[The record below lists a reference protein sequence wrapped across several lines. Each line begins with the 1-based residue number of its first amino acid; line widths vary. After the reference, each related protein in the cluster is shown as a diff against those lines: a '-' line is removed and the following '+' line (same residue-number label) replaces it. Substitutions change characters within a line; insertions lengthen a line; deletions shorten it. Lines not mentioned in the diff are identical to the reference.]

1 MSSSLKPT
9 LNVSQHHHRPQL
21 NAGTTTTT
29 NAKDEENKDDENTD
43 KTITP
48 HDSYDNLQR
57 QNNGENNGSGD
68 LLPRE
73 QILKTFEPPTKAMTL
88 SQFKNCLMK
97 KRVGELNET
106 LEEEEEEG
114 EEEKKSDNKRKK
126 TDKKEREDGEGTAAG
141 GGGGTGAQKYTER
154 KKLEIERYALT
165 QTLAG
170 AKSRF
175 EAERIAT
182 KHTEAMQRVRAAK
195 QEANAAI
202 EKVNRLAD
210 ELKEKEEEAR
220 KSHKEE
226 REKRAQSRK
235 MDASKREERKI
246 VVEAELSRR
255 EKERHR
261 LVTNLK
267 QTIAEEAEVRKKMS
281 GKAS

>member
-1 MSSSLKPT
+1 MASSLKPT
-9 LNVSQHHHRPQL
+9 LNVSHHHHRPQL
-21 NAGTTTTT
+21 NAGTTT

-57 QNNGENNGSGD
+57 QNNGENNGNGD

-106 LEEEEEEG
+106 LEEEEGEEG
-114 EEEKKSDNKRKK
+114 EKKSDNKRKK
-126 TDKKEREDGEGTAAG
+126 TDKKEHEDGEETAGG

>member
-1 MSSSLKPT
+1 MASSLKPT

-21 NAGTTTTT
+21 NAGTTT

-57 QNNGENNGSGD
+57 QNNDENNGNGD

-106 LEEEEEEG
+106 LEEEGEEG
-114 EEEKKSDNKRKK
+114 ERKSDNKRKK
-126 TDKKEREDGEGTAAG
+126 TDKKEHEDGEETAGG

>member
-1 MSSSLKPT
+1 MASSLKPT

-21 NAGTTTTT
+21 NAGTTT

-57 QNNGENNGSGD
+57 QNNGENNGNGD

-106 LEEEEEEG
+106 LEEEEGEEG
-114 EEEKKSDNKRKK
+114 EKKSDNKRKK
-126 TDKKEREDGEGTAAG
+126 TDKKEHEDGEETAG
-141 GGGGTGAQKYTER
+141 GGTGGTGAQKYTER

>member
-1 MSSSLKPT
+1 MASSLKPT

-21 NAGTTTTT
+21 NAGTTT

-106 LEEEEEEG
+106 LEEEEEG
-114 EEEKKSDNKRKK
+114 EEGEKKSDNKRKK
-126 TDKKEREDGEGTAAG
+126 TDKKEREDGEETAGG

-202 EKVNRLAD
+202 EKVNKLTE
-210 ELKEKEEEAR
+210 ELREKEEEAR
-220 KSHKEE
+220 KTHKEE
-226 REKRAQSRK
+226 RERRAQSRK
-235 MDASKREERKI
+235 TDASKREERKN
-246 VVEAELSRR
+246 VVEAELRRR

-267 QTIAEEAEVRKKMS
+267 QTIAEESEMRKKFIAL
-281 GKAS
+281 KQ

>member
-1 MSSSLKPT
+1 
-9 LNVSQHHHRPQL
+9 
-21 NAGTTTTT
+21 
-29 NAKDEENKDDENTD
+29 
-43 KTITP
+43 
-48 HDSYDNLQR
+48 
-57 QNNGENNGSGD
+57 
-68 LLPRE
+68 
-73 QILKTFEPPTKAMTL
+73 LKTFEPPTKAMTL

-106 LEEEEEEG
+106 LEEEEGEEG
-114 EEEKKSDNKRKK
+114 EKKSDNKRKK
-126 TDKKEREDGEGTAAG
+126 TDKKEHEDGEETAGG

>member
-1 MSSSLKPT
+1 MASSLKPT

-21 NAGTTTTT
+21 NAGTTT

-57 QNNGENNGSGD
+57 QNNGENNGNGD

-106 LEEEEEEG
+106 LEEEEGEEG
-114 EEEKKSDNKRKK
+114 ERKSDNKRKK
-126 TDKKEREDGEGTAAG
+126 TDKKEHEDGEEAAG
-141 GGGGTGAQKYTER
+141 GDGGTGAQKYTER
-154 KKLEIERYALT
+154 KKLEIERYALS

>member
-1 MSSSLKPT
+1 MASSLKPT

-21 NAGTTTTT
+21 NAGTTT

-57 QNNGENNGSGD
+57 QNNGENNGNGD

-106 LEEEEEEG
+106 LEEEEGEEG
-114 EEEKKSDNKRKK
+114 EKKSDNKRKK
-126 TDKKEREDGEGTAAG
+126 TDKKEHEDGEETAG
-141 GGGGTGAQKYTER
+141 GGGGSTGAQKYTER